1 MGTEALTLVKNVID
15 NFSKVQRLKFLM
27 GSTPFHSYKHFSEL
41 TERLQENLTT
51 AAGSKKS
58 YIKKQIKKT
67 EEKIQE
73 IISNAENEYNLSAA
87 DFIEI
92 AEFNKKNGREV
103 FSLLMTKQ
111 EQPAA

>member
-41 TERLQENLTT
+41 TEKLQENLTT
-51 AAGSKKS
+51 AVSGKKS

-73 IISNAENEYNLSAA
+73 IISDAENEYNLSAA
-87 DFIEI
+87 DFIEF

-103 FSLLMTKQ
+103 FFLLMTKQ